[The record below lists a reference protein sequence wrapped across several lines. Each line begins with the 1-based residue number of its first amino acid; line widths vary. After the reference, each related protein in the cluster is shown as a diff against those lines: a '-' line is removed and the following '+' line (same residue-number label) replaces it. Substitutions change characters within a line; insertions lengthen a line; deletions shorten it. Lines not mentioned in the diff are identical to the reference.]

1 MRQLSP
7 LLQTDEIKDA
17 LNTAIQEGTRVRFG
31 AHESSAGN
39 DDDKEN
45 CLILIRKIISGDIN
59 YQDAVRIHKITNH
72 VIADRLCEAHVI
84 NEKQRNDLKACFRT
98 RAKVFKSL
106 RQFS

>member
-17 LNTAIQEGTRVRFG
+17 LNTAIQERTRVRFG

-84 NEKQRNDLKACFRT
+84 NEKQRNIRG
-98 RAKVFKSL
+98 S
-106 RQFS
+106 S